1 MAYFGNA
8 SNSLSRVVT
17 GMSAIIYR
25 APDSTGVAKF
35 GNMTDPINMR
45 KNLGSVAGL
54 FEVLENDPI
63 HQNCDRHLLS
73 IWQEGGMD
81 AEQMQKRL
89 IEYEGLPLEMF
100 NEIREGRASWP
111 EFEQLVSRFSSGQ
124 VSVYPGCPGKP
135 YPLERFTVRS
145 RNDLRRV
152 VETMLKTYDLSFVAI
167 KSIFRSHLEKG
178 ITALGKARPVKASV
192 ADIYNAFDHLFQVI
206 FEEYRPVEFTRQ
218 SSKRVHMNPFAK
230 KYIWQLI
237 SGIPVK
243 IPDDFDN
250 DGIKNL
256 FRLLD
261 EALLSRIH
269 TDPGISNEIQK
280 SLNYAMTGD
289 YESTA
294 VQWPALYGAEKGVN
308 MYGKA
313 AAAVLEWTQKNEI
326 LKAMSMSISSGTQAA
341 LSAPLGVTG
350 PKCLNYLLQPVITQ
364 GRWAL
369 QSEVTLK
376 NAHPFI
382 DEKGE
387 RSIVLNG
394 QFATS
399 VEDEMRDFLT
409 GVVRV
414 PFRSDNS
421 SEYFALL
428 WGYYFDVLK
437 NEKRQFQ
444 QVKDQVEK
452 GLEEYAVGSNTI
464 NYQIF
469 KQIRDK
475 GDREL
480 DEAAFVEAAR
490 RFTKNGGQIAVA
502 GISVKS
508 PRTVYTVANNRPLFI
523 VRRRDTS
530 DYMVVS
536 DVNASLGLF
545 SQLEIME
552 VTKAYESLLKQ
563 RDQEI
568 KELNQLRVSREE
580 IEKCREDRDAEI
592 DSVLTRFAVDVY
604 ALEGENLFARI
615 NTDFKNGD
623 VERNVEITDF
633 EGKILHD
640 IEPYQINLTPPHVHK
655 DLDKSFYKTHLE
667 EVPELLENMVDNV
680 LNSSFNIN
688 GFSINEKYLKRRFG
702 ENLGGI
708 KRVFI
713 AGMGTSF
720 HAALTVSGF
729 IRQTFPTVQVIVRQ
743 PVELDLLKGTF
754 VPEEDLVLL
763 LSWSA
768 TTAEMVKLSKELY
781 RNNILFIGVTEK
793 IFGDMA
799 LVARKSCGVVYVMS
813 GEEVTVSAVK
823 STFCSMMSLV
833 LFSLHIGR
841 DIIRRPVDWS
851 VTGGIMQ
858 IPHYLKS
865 MTEDKNMDNLAGE
878 LALQYAGKDGFVLID
893 ALHSTGTGH
902 EAVMKMEEMTWSM
915 AGKAI
920 DYDDVNLRLIKD
932 AGKRCFLAVN
942 ATCAGRFSQAI
953 RIMETLY
960 NEGIPFCAVTFD
972 GTETERI
979 RNFSNGNLVLL
990 PKLDDS
996 FQPFVDLMFYY
1007 MLAFHFGLAVGRK
1020 PDDYPRNRAKSVT
1033 TSRSVGYEQ
1042 STVQGEFFL
1051 LKHKEQLLGE
1061 MGPAVMDSETITHL
1075 ERVIRKDPF
1084 AQRIRGA
1091 KYLAAA
1097 IGDTDPTDRLLAFD
1111 RKLHEDFAR
1120 MVFAEESETK
1130 LKFVPLDAGAE
1141 AAVRNVAA
1149 RLKRFVPVPMRI
1161 VERSE
1166 VPGNSGEDTV
1176 NIAVSSCYFP
1186 GDPERLQHL
1195 DSERTRY
1202 FGPECMEGTENG
1214 PENGYRVRS
1223 DFHEPLEEIVL
1234 YTALSLVLLDA
1245 WAMWE
1250 PEKAKIVQTHFKR
1263 AARVIRNL
1271 MEDKA
1276 LCHDIYQVM
1285 GRNREYKS
1293 CLILSP
1299 PDGTG
1304 LSLASKFDDQGKMLA
1319 SYQPYGAGAHG
1330 PLVTVDNRV
1339 GAKYVRLE
1347 RREFMVEKYGEENV
1361 RHWESVFMENKDI
1374 DRFLEGMENDLSA
1387 KADTPFFAEGD
1398 WYLPLLRHDYD
1409 VREDN
1414 LVILD
1419 ASNERY
1425 LDHAADDLAVFGC
1438 RHARLVL
1445 ISQDIFLEMP
1455 ERRSLFKFP
1464 VSGIIRIPA
1473 LEGAEQRVP
1482 LTDFLTPFAMDIVG
1496 TVMAAALGTE

>member
-1 MAYFGNA
+1 MCGIVAYFGSA
-8 SNSLSRVVT
+8 PNSLSRVVT

-35 GNMTDPINMR
+35 GNMADPINMR

-63 HQNCDRHLLS
+63 DRNCDRQLMS
-73 IWQEGGMD
+73 IWQEGGLD

-89 IEYEGLPLEMF
+89 IEYEGLPLDMF
-100 NEIREGRASWP
+100 NEIRGDRASWP
-111 EFEQLVSRFSSGQ
+111 VFEQLTSRFSSGQ
-124 VSVYPGCPGKP
+124 MSVYPGCPGKP
-135 YPLERFTVRS
+135 HPIERFTVRS

-178 ITALGKARPVKASV
+178 INALGKAKPVKASV

-218 SSKRVHMNPFAK
+218 SSKRVHMNPHAK

-269 TDPGISNEIQK
+269 TDPGISDGIQK
-280 SLNYAMTGD
+280 SLNYAMAGD
-289 YESTA
+289 YETT
-294 VQWPALYGAEKGVN
+294 VIGWHTLYGAEKGVN
-308 MYGKA
+308 VYGKA
-313 AAAVLEWTQKNEI
+313 AAAVLEWMQKNEI
-326 LKAMSMSISSGTQAA
+326 LKAMSMSISAGTRAA

-350 PKCLNYLLQPVITQ
+350 PKCLNYLVQPVLTQ

-376 NAHPFI
+376 NAHPFF
-382 DEKGE
+382 DENRN

-394 QFATS
+394 QFAAS
-399 VEDEMRDFLT
+399 VEEEMRDFLA
-409 GVVRV
+409 GVVGV

-475 GDREL
+475 GDRDL
-480 DEAAFVEAAR
+480 DEVAFVEAAR

-508 PRTVYTVANNRPLFI
+508 PRTIYAVSNNRPVFI

-536 DVNASLGLF
+536 DINASLGLF

-563 RDQEI
+563 RDRKI
-568 KELNQLRVSREE
+568 KDLNRQQASKEE

-615 NTDFKNGD
+615 NTDFKNGN
-623 VERNVEITDF
+623 VERTVEITDF

-640 IEPYQINLTPPHVHK
+640 IEPYRINLTPPHVHK
-655 DLDKSFYKTHLE
+655 DLDKSFYRTHLE
-667 EVPELLENMVDNV
+667 EVPELLETMVDNV

-688 GFSINEKYLKRRFG
+688 GFSINERYLKRRFG

-720 HAALTVSGF
+720 HAALAVSNF
-729 IRQTFPTVQVIVRQ
+729 IRQTFPHLQVIVRQ
-743 PVELDLLKGTF
+743 PVEIDLMKGTF

-781 RNNILFIGVTEK
+781 RQNILFIGVTEK

-833 LFSLHIGR
+833 LFSLYICR

-858 IPHYLKS
+858 ISHYLKS
-865 MTEDKNMDNLAGE
+865 MTDDKNLEGLAGE
-878 LALQYAGKDGFVLID
+878 IASRYAGADGFVLID
-893 ALHSTGTGH
+893 ALHFTGTGH
-902 EAVMKMEEMTWSM
+902 EAV
-915 AGKAI
+915 
-920 DYDDVNLRLIKD
+920 L
-932 AGKRCFLAVN
+932 
-942 ATCAGRFSQAI
+942 
-953 RIMETLY
+953 
-960 NEGIPFCAVTFD
+960 
-972 GTETERI
+972 
-979 RNFSNGNLVLL
+979 
-990 PKLDDS
+990 
-996 FQPFVDLMFYY
+996 
-1007 MLAFHFGLAVGRK
+1007 
-1020 PDDYPRNRAKSVT
+1020 
-1033 TSRSVGYEQ
+1033 
-1042 STVQGEFFL
+1042 
-1051 LKHKEQLLGE
+1051 
-1061 MGPAVMDSETITHL
+1061 
-1075 ERVIRKDPF
+1075 
-1084 AQRIRGA
+1084 
-1091 KYLAAA
+1091 
-1097 IGDTDPTDRLLAFD
+1097 
-1111 RKLHEDFAR
+1111 
-1120 MVFAEESETK
+1120 
-1130 LKFVPLDAGAE
+1130 
-1141 AAVRNVAA
+1141 
-1149 RLKRFVPVPMRI
+1149 
-1161 VERSE
+1161 
-1166 VPGNSGEDTV
+1166 
-1176 NIAVSSCYFP
+1176 
-1186 GDPERLQHL
+1186 
-1195 DSERTRY
+1195 
-1202 FGPECMEGTENG
+1202 
-1214 PENGYRVRS
+1214 
-1223 DFHEPLEEIVL
+1223 
-1234 YTALSLVLLDA
+1234 
-1245 WAMWE
+1245 
-1250 PEKAKIVQTHFKR
+1250 
-1263 AARVIRNL
+1263 
-1271 MEDKA
+1271 
-1276 LCHDIYQVM
+1276 
-1285 GRNREYKS
+1285 
-1293 CLILSP
+1293 
-1299 PDGTG
+1299 
-1304 LSLASKFDDQGKMLA
+1304 
-1319 SYQPYGAGAHG
+1319 
-1330 PLVTVDNRV
+1330 
-1339 GAKYVRLE
+1339 
-1347 RREFMVEKYGEENV
+1347 
-1361 RHWESVFMENKDI
+1361 
-1374 DRFLEGMENDLSA
+1374 
-1387 KADTPFFAEGD
+1387 
-1398 WYLPLLRHDYD
+1398 
-1409 VREDN
+1409 
-1414 LVILD
+1414 
-1419 ASNERY
+1419 
-1425 LDHAADDLAVFGC
+1425 
-1438 RHARLVL
+1438 
-1445 ISQDIFLEMP
+1445 
-1455 ERRSLFKFP
+1455 
-1464 VSGIIRIPA
+1464 
-1473 LEGAEQRVP
+1473 
-1482 LTDFLTPFAMDIVG
+1482 
-1496 TVMAAALGTE
+1496 

>member
-1 MAYFGNA
+1 
-8 SNSLSRVVT
+8 
-17 GMSAIIYR
+17 MSAIIYR

-35 GNMTDPINMR
+35 GNMADPVNMR

-54 FEVLENDPI
+54 FEVLDNNPI
-63 HQNCDRHLLS
+63 NRNCDRHLLS
-73 IWQEGGMD
+73 VWQEGEMD
-81 AEQMQKRL
+81 AERMQKRL
-89 IEYEGLPLEMF
+89 IEYEGLPLEML
-100 NEIREGRASWP
+100 NEIRADRASWP
-111 EFEQLVSRFSSGQ
+111 EFEQLISPFSPGRM
-124 VSVYPGCPGKP
+124 SVYPGCPGKP
-135 YPLERFTVRS
+135 YSLQRFTVRS

-167 KSIFRSHLEKG
+167 KSIFRFHLEKG
-178 ITALGKARPVKASV
+178 INALGKAKPVKASV

-269 TDPGISNEIQK
+269 TDPAISGEIQK

-289 YESTA
+289 YESA
-294 VQWPALYGAEKGVN
+294 VIGWHALYGAEKGVN
-308 MYGKA
+308 VYGKA
-313 AAAVLEWTQKNEI
+313 AAAVLEWMQKNEI
-326 LKAMSMSISSGTQAA
+326 LKAMSMSISAGTQAA

-376 NAHPFI
+376 NAHPFT

-394 QFATS
+394 QFAAS
-399 VEDEMRDFLT
+399 VEEEMQDFLA

-414 PFRSDNS
+414 PFKSDNS

-469 KQIRDK
+469 KQIREK

-480 DEAAFVEAAR
+480 DEAAFVEAAK

-508 PRTVYTVANNRPLFI
+508 PRTVYVVSNNRPVFI

-536 DVNASLGLF
+536 DINASLGLF

-563 RDQEI
+563 RDEEI
-568 KELNQLRVSREE
+568 KELNQRGVSREE
-580 IEKCREDRDAEI
+580 VEKCRKDRDAEI

-615 NTDFKNGD
+615 AADFKNGE

-633 EGKILHD
+633 EGRILHD
-640 IEPYQINLTPPHVHK
+640 IEPHRINLTPPHVHK

-680 LNSSFNIN
+680 INSSLNVNGFNIN
-688 GFSINEKYLKRRFG
+688 ERYLKRRFG
-702 ENLGGI
+702 ENLSGI
-708 KRVFI
+708 RRVFI
-713 AGMGTSF
+713 AGMGSSF
-720 HAALTVSGF
+720 HAALMVSNF
-729 IRQTFPTVQVIVRQ
+729 IRQTFPDIQVIVRQ
-743 PVELDLLKGTF
+743 PVEIDLMKGMF

-763 LSWSA
+763 LSWSS

-781 RNNILFIGVTEK
+781 RQNILFIGVTEK

-833 LFSLHIGR
+833 LLGLHIRR

-851 VTGGIMQ
+851 VTGCIMQ
-858 IPHYLKS
+858 ISHYLKS
-865 MTEDKNMDNLAGE
+865 MAEDQNMDDSAGKLAFT
-878 LALQYAGKDGFVLID
+878 YAGKDGFVLID
-893 ALHSTGTGH
+893 ALHSTGTGR

-920 DYDDVNLRLIKD
+920 DYDDVNFRLLKD
-932 AGKRCFLAVN
+932 AGRRGFIVVN
-942 ATCAGRFSQAI
+942 ATCAKRFSRAME
-953 RIMETLY
+953 IMETMHK
-960 NEGIPFCAVTFD
+960 EGIPFCAVTFE
-972 GTETERI
+972 GTGLERI
-979 RNFSNGNLVLL
+979 REYTDENVIVLA
-990 PKLDDS
+990 KVEDI
-996 FQPFVDLMFYY
+996 FQPFLDMMFYY
-1007 MLAFHFGLAVGRK
+1007 MLAFHFGSAVGRK

-1042 STVQGEFFL
+1042 STPQGEFFL

-1061 MGPAVMDSETITHL
+1061 MKPAVMDSETTTHL
-1075 ERVIRKDPF
+1075 EKVIQGEPF
-1084 AQRIRGA
+1084 AERIRGI
-1091 KYLAAA
+1091 KHLAAV
-1097 IGDTDPTDRLLAFD
+1097 ISDEDPANRLLNFD
-1111 RKLHEDFAR
+1111 RKAHKDFFGAL
-1120 MVFAEESETK
+1120 FSEQSEMK
-1130 LKFVPLDAGAE
+1130 LKFLPIDTKAE
-1141 AAVRNVAA
+1141 AAVRNTVE
-1149 RLKRFVPVPMRI
+1149 RFKRFAPVNMRI

-1166 VPGNSGEDTV
+1166 NPRSGEDTV
-1176 NIAVSSCYFP
+1176 NIAVSSCRFP
-1186 GDPERLQHL
+1186 WDSDRLEHL
-1195 DSERTRY
+1195 DMNRTCC
-1202 FGPECMEGTENG
+1202 FGPECLDKTEHG
-1214 PENGYRVRS
+1214 PVQGYWIRS
-1223 DFHEPLEEIVL
+1223 DFHQPLEEIVL

-1250 PEKAKIVQTHFKR
+1250 PDKAKIVQTHFTR
-1263 AARVIRNL
+1263 AAGAIQTL

-1293 CLILSP
+1293 GLILSP

-1304 LSLASKFDDQGKMLA
+1304 LSLASKFDEQGKIL
-1319 SYQPYGAGAHG
+1319 STFQPYGAGAHG

-1339 GAKYVRLE
+1339 KAKYVRLE
-1347 RREFMVEKYGEENV
+1347 KRDVMKEKYGEENV
-1361 RHWESVFMENKDI
+1361 RHWEGVFIEGKDI
-1374 DRFLEGMENDLSA
+1374 DSFLEGMENDLSA
-1387 KADTPFFAEGD
+1387 KADTPFFAEGE

-1445 ISQDIFLEMP
+1445 VSQDIFLEMP

-1473 LEGAEQRVP
+1473 IEGTEQRVP

-1496 TVMAAALGTE
+1496 LVMAAALGTE

>member
-1 MAYFGNA
+1 
-8 SNSLSRVVT
+8 
-17 GMSAIIYR
+17 MSAIIYR

-35 GNMTDPINMR
+35 GNMGDPINMR

-54 FEVLENDPI
+54 FEVLEHHPI
-63 HQNCDRHLLS
+63 NTNCDRHLLS

-81 AEQMQKRL
+81 AERMQKRL

-100 NEIREGRASWP
+100 NEIRAGRASWP
-111 EFEQLVSRFSSGQ
+111 VFEQLISPFSPGRM
-124 VSVYPGCPGKP
+124 SVYPGCPGKP
-135 YPLERFTVRS
+135 LPLDRFTVRS

-167 KSIFRSHLEKG
+167 KSIFRTHLEKG
-178 ITALGKARPVKASV
+178 INALGKARPVKASV
-192 ADIYNAFDHLFQVI
+192 ADIYNAFDHLFQMI

-218 SSKRVHMNPFAK
+218 SYKRVHMNPHAK

-269 TDPGISNEIQK
+269 IDPGISDEIQK
-280 SLNYAMTGD
+280 SLNYAMTGN
-289 YESTA
+289 YESTV

-308 MYGKA
+308 VYGKA
-313 AAAVLEWTQKNEI
+313 AAAVLEWMQKNEI
-326 LKAMSMSISSGTQAA
+326 LRSMSMSISSGNQTA

-350 PKCLNYLLQPVITQ
+350 PKCLNYLVQPVITQ

-376 NAHPFI
+376 NAHPFV
-382 DEKGE
+382 DERRE

-394 QFATS
+394 QFAAS
-399 VEDEMRDFLT
+399 VEEEMRDFLA
-409 GVVRV
+409 GVVGV

-475 GDREL
+475 GDRDL
-480 DEAAFVEAAR
+480 DEVAFVEAAR

-508 PRTVYTVANNRPLFI
+508 PRTVYAVSNNRPLFI
-523 VRRRDTS
+523 VRRRDTH

-545 SQLEIME
+545 SQMEIME

-563 RDQEI
+563 RDGEI
-568 KELNQLRVSREE
+568 KELNRRQASKEE

-615 NTDFKNGD
+615 STEFKNGG
-623 VERNVEITDF
+623 VERNVEIMDF
-633 EGKILHD
+633 EGRILHD
-640 IEPYQINLTPPHVHK
+640 IEPYRINLTPPHVHK

-688 GFSINEKYLKRRFG
+688 GFSINERYLKRRFG
-702 ENLGGI
+702 ANLSGI

-713 AGMGTSF
+713 AGMGASY
-720 HAALTVSGF
+720 HAALAVSGF
-729 IRQTFPTVQVIVRQ
+729 IRETFPDIQVIVRQ
-743 PVELDLLKGTF
+743 PVEIDLMKGTF
-754 VPEEDLVLL
+754 IPEEDLVLL
-763 LSWSA
+763 LSWSS

-781 RNNILFIGVTEK
+781 RKNILFIGVTEK

-833 LFSLHIGR
+833 LFSLHICR

-858 IPHYLKS
+858 ISHYLKS
-865 MTEDKNMDNLAGE
+865 MTDDKNLEGLSGE
-878 LALQYAGKDGFVLID
+878 LASQYAGKDGFVLID
-893 ALHSTGTGH
+893 SLHSTGTGR

-920 DYDDVNLRLIKD
+920 DYDDVNLRLVKD
-932 AGKRCFLAVN
+932 AGKRSFLVVN
-942 ATCAGRFSQAI
+942 ATCAKRFSRALE
-953 RIMETLY
+953 IMETLY
-960 NEGIPFCAVTFD
+960 IEGIPFCAVTFE
-972 GTETERI
+972 GTETEKI
-979 RNFSNGNLVLL
+979 RNYAQGNLVLL
-990 PKLDDS
+990 PKLEDNL
-996 FQPFVDLMFYY
+996 QPFVDFMFYY
-1007 MLAFHFGLAVGRK
+1007 MLAFHFGGAVGRK

-1042 STVQGEFFL
+1042 STPQGEFFL

-1061 MGPAVMDSETITHL
+1061 MNPTAMDTETTTHL
-1075 ERVIRKDPF
+1075 EKVIRNEPF
-1084 AQRIRGA
+1084 AERIRGI
-1091 KYLAAA
+1091 KHLAAA
-1097 IGDTDPTDRLLAFD
+1097 IEDADPTDRLLTFD
-1111 RKLHEDFAR
+1111 RKTHKDFAR
-1120 MVFAEESETK
+1120 MVFSGESEAK
-1130 LKFVPLDAGAE
+1130 LKFVPLDAKAE

-1149 RLKRFVPVPMRI
+1149 RLKRFVPVQMRI

-1166 VPGNSGEDTV
+1166 TLRSSEDDTV

-1186 GDPERLQHL
+1186 HDPERLEHL
-1195 DSERTRY
+1195 DKERTRY
-1202 FGPECMEGTENG
+1202 FGPECMEGTETG
-1214 PENGYRVRS
+1214 SAHGYWIRS
-1223 DFHEPLEEIVL
+1223 VFHEPVEEIVL

-1250 PEKAKIVQTHFKR
+1250 PEKVKVVQTHFKR
-1263 AARVIRNL
+1263 AARVIENL

-1285 GRNREYKS
+1285 GRNREYRS
-1293 CLILSP
+1293 ALILSP

-1304 LSLASKFDDQGKMLA
+1304 LSLASKFDDQGKVVA
-1319 SYQPYGAGAHG
+1319 AYEPYGAGAHG

-1347 RREFMVEKYGEENV
+1347 RREMMVEKYGEENV

-1409 VREDN
+1409 VKEDN

-1445 ISQDIFLEMP
+1445 VSQDIFLEMP

-1464 VSGIIRIPA
+1464 VSGILRIPA

-1482 LTDFLTPFAMDIVG
+1482 LTDFLTPFALDIVG
-1496 TVMAAALGTE
+1496 NVMAAALGTD

>member
-1 MAYFGNA
+1 
-8 SNSLSRVVT
+8 
-17 GMSAIIYR
+17 MSAIIYR

-35 GNMTDPINMR
+35 GNMGDPINMR

-63 HQNCDRHLLS
+63 ARNCDRQLLS
-73 IWQEGGMD
+73 IWQKDDMD
-81 AEQMQKRL
+81 SEQMQKRL
-89 IEYEGLPLEMF
+89 IEYEGLPLDMF
-100 NEIREGRASWP
+100 NEIRADRASWP
-111 EFEQLVSRFSSGQ
+111 VFEQLTSRFLSGQ
-124 VSVYPGCPGKP
+124 MSVYPGCPGKP
-135 YPLERFTVRS
+135 HPIERFTVRS

-178 ITALGKARPVKASV
+178 INALGKAKPVKASV
-192 ADIYNAFDHLFQVI
+192 SDIYNAFDHLFQVI

-218 SSKRVHMNPFAK
+218 SSKRVHMNPHAK

-269 TDPGISNEIQK
+269 TDSGISDGIQK

-289 YESTA
+289 YESA
-294 VQWPALYGAEKGVN
+294 VIGWHALYGAEKGVN
-308 MYGKA
+308 VYGKA
-313 AAAVLEWTQKNEI
+313 AAAVLEWMQKNEI
-326 LKAMSMSISSGTQAA
+326 LKAMSMSISSGNQTA

-350 PKCLNYLLQPVITQ
+350 PKCLNYLVQPVLTQ

-382 DEKGE
+382 DEKRE

-399 VEDEMRDFLT
+399 VEEEMRDFLAD
-409 GVVRV
+409 VVRV

-469 KQIRDK
+469 KQIREK
-475 GDREL
+475 GDRKL
-480 DEAAFVEAAR
+480 DEAAFVEAAG
-490 RFTKNGGQIAVA
+490 RFIKNGGQIAVA
-502 GISVKS
+502 GISVIS
-508 PRTVYTVANNRPLFI
+508 PRTVYAVSNNRPLFI
-523 VRRRDTS
+523 VRRRDTN

-536 DVNASLGLF
+536 DINASLGLF
-545 SQLEIME
+545 SQMEIME

-563 RDQEI
+563 RDREI
-568 KELNQLRVSREE
+568 KELNRRQASGEE
-580 IEKCREDRDAEI
+580 IEKCWEERDAEI

-615 NTDFKNGD
+615 NTEFKNGG

-633 EGKILHD
+633 EGRILHD
-640 IEPYQINLTPPHVHK
+640 IEPYRINLTPPHVHK

-667 EVPELLENMVDNV
+667 EVPELLENMVENV

-688 GFSINEKYLKRRFG
+688 GFSINERYLKRRFG
-702 ENLGGI
+702 GNLGGI
-708 KRVFI
+708 KRIFI
-713 AGMGTSF
+713 AGMGTSY
-720 HAALTVSGF
+720 HVALAVSGF
-729 IRQTFPTVQVIVRQ
+729 IRQTFPDIQVIVRQ
-743 PVELDLLKGTF
+743 PVEMDLMKGTF
-754 VPEEDLVLL
+754 VPEEDLVIL
-763 LSWSA
+763 LSWSS

-781 RNNILFIGVTEK
+781 RKNILFIGVTEK

-799 LVARKSCGVVYVMS
+799 LVARKSSGVVYVMS

-833 LFSLHIGR
+833 LFSLHICR
-841 DIIRRPVDWS
+841 DIIRLPVDWS

-858 IPHYLKS
+858 ISHYLKS
-865 MTEDKNMDNLAGE
+865 MIDDKNMDNLAEE
-878 LALQYAGKDGFVLID
+878 LALQFAHADGFVLID
-893 ALHSTGTGH
+893 GLHSTGTGH
-902 EAVMKMEEMTWSM
+902 EAVLKMEEMTWSM

-920 DYDDVNLRLIKD
+920 DYDDVNLGLIKD
-932 AGKRCFLAVN
+932 AGSRSFLVVN
-942 ATCAGRFSQAI
+942 ATCAKRFSKAME
-953 RIMETLY
+953 IMETLY
-960 NEGIPFCAVTFD
+960 TEGIVFCAVTFA

-979 RNFSNGNLVLL
+979 RDFSHGNLVLL

-1007 MLAFHFGLAVGRK
+1007 MLAFHFGRAVGRK

-1042 STVQGEFFL
+1042 STPQGEFFL
-1051 LKHKEQLLGE
+1051 LNHKEQLLGE
-1061 MGPAVMDSETITHL
+1061 MKPAVLDSEIPTHL
-1075 ERVIRKDPF
+1075 EKVIRGQPF
-1084 AQRIRGA
+1084 ADRIRGI
-1091 KYLAAA
+1091 KQLAVA
-1097 IGDTDPTDRLLAFD
+1097 ISDTDPTNRLLNFD
-1111 RKLHEDFAR
+1111 RVAHKDFFGT
-1120 MVFAEESETK
+1120 VFSGQSDMT
-1130 LKFVPLDAGAE
+1130 LKFLPLDAKAE
-1141 AAVRNVAA
+1141 AAVRNVVA
-1149 RLKRFVPVPMRI
+1149 RFKRFVPVHMQI

-1166 VPGNSGEDTV
+1166 TPRSGEDTI
-1176 NIAVSSCYFP
+1176 NIVVSSRHFP
-1186 GDPERLQHL
+1186 HEPEWLEHL
-1195 DSERTRY
+1195 DRNRSCC
-1202 FGPECMEGTENG
+1202 FGPECMNGTQPG
-1214 PENGYRVRS
+1214 PAQGYWIRS
-1223 DFHEPLEEIVL
+1223 VFHEPVEEIVL
-1234 YTALSLVLLDA
+1234 YTAIGFVLLDA
-1245 WAMWE
+1245 WAMWA
-1250 PEKAKIVQTHFKR
+1250 PEKALLVQTHLKR
-1263 AARVIRNL
+1263 AARVIQNL
-1271 MEDKA
+1271 MEDKV

-1293 CLILSP
+1293 GLVLTS

-1304 LSLASKFDDQGKMLA
+1304 LSLVSKFDEQGKML
-1319 SYQPYGAGAHG
+1319 STFQPYGAGAHG
-1330 PLVTVDNRV
+1330 SLVTVDNRV
-1339 GAKYVRLE
+1339 KAKYVRLE
-1347 RREFMVEKYGEENV
+1347 QRDVMAEKYGEENV
-1361 RHWESVFMENKDI
+1361 RHWEGVFIEGKDI
-1374 DRFLEGMENDLSA
+1374 DSFLEGMENDLSA
-1387 KADTPFFAEGD
+1387 KADTPFFAEGE

-1419 ASNERY
+1419 VSNERY

-1445 ISQDIFLEMP
+1445 VSQDIFLEMP

-1473 LEGAEQRVP
+1473 LEGEEQRVP